1 MSASGAITPSDKN
14 QIAIDYICPKTAST
28 SIKVR
33 PSESGTDYFELDGVN
48 GIAKCNKVYPYS
60 GSSIEVGT
68 SGSRTRLVNVAD
80 ATSYLDAATIDQVQ
94 KGLYNYALTA
104 GTDPNFTVTLSP
116 TPSVAYGSTQGHLI
130 RIKMHTTHTTGTAT
144 LNINGGGAVNITKFE
159 STDPVPIGYLRQNG
173 IYDIMVDTSGG
184 TRCMVVRAVYGPTDF
199 SSPALSGFGGLTFS
213 GTTFPLCKV
222 QIDGRRVRVN
232 IRCSTTPGGVTDSI
246 FYLTGLPVNSN
257 ATYPSP
263 LQGVSVWSGGGY
275 VQVLTAHALNNYI
288 EVRMVSSLTLGVG
301 TDININSDYLLA

>member
-1 MSASGAITPSDKN
+1 
-14 QIAIDYICPKTAST
+14 
-28 SIKVR
+28 
-33 PSESGTDYFELDGVN
+33 
-48 GIAKCNKVYPYS
+48 
-60 GSSIEVGT
+60 
-68 SGSRTRLVNVAD
+68 
-80 ATSYLDAATIDQVQ
+80 
-94 KGLYNYALTA
+94 
-104 GTDPNFTVTLSP
+104 
-116 TPSVAYGSTQGHLI
+116 
-130 RIKMHTTHTTGTAT
+130 
-144 LNINGGGAVNITKFE
+144 
-159 STDPVPIGYLRQNG
+159 
-173 IYDIMVDTSGG
+173 
-184 TRCMVVRAVYGPTDF
+184 MVVRAVYGPTDF